1 MDKNRIYLVITLLL
15 LGFFFGY
22 FFFLN
27 DYWAYQSAVQSDS
40 KFTINRYLLDF
51 PEGRYTDVIKRRLD
65 SVSYFSDVREDSSEE
80 SVQFYVTHCQNGEY
94 MEDVMLIDLI
104 KRPSLAKAQEFQM
117 NFLQSQRMST
127 VKGIVDRLWENEIK
141 AFRKNKNKKGVDR
154 GKFRFFEDLLGSM
167 KAAGNNRFIIK
178 FNHKKYLKEFDDYTE
193 EQRSFSDLMALLSES
208 PKPSES
214 EVYEVKSNFSSP
226 NINQLENDVSEA
238 IQKELNSVFSYDFF
252 EFETLNSDSELR
264 EDANDVVILIN
275 YKIENED
282 DEYGNPVLW
291 THTRNN
297 RFSGYV
303 LSLDVDF
310 SLTIQNPSNKETLN
324 SKMKGDPGSQIKNV
338 SDLSMMYNV
347 MITRSFDTFVEKVGR
362 EIGLMGGAG
371 MDNEVVSSTE

>member
-1 MDKNRIYLVITLLL
+1 
-15 LGFFFGY
+15 
-22 FFFLN
+22 
-27 DYWAYQSAVQSDS
+27 
-40 KFTINRYLLDF
+40 
-51 PEGRYTDVIKRRLD
+51 
-65 SVSYFSDVREDSSEE
+65 
-80 SVQFYVTHCQNGEY
+80 
-94 MEDVMLIDLI
+94 
-104 KRPSLAKAQEFQM
+104 
-117 NFLQSQRMST
+117 MST

-252 EFETLNSDSELR
+252 EFETVNSDSELR

-297 RFSGYV
+297 TFSGYV

-362 EIGLMGGAG
+362 EIGLMGALAWT
-371 MDNEVVSSTE
+371 MR